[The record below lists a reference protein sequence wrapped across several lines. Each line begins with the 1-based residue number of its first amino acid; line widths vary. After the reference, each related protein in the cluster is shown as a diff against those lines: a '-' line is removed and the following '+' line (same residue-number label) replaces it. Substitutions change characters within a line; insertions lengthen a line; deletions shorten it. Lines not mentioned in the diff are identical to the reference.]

1 MTNGMNDPTMYY
13 NNDSWLEY
21 FKDKIIYYSKK
32 IGIENIDDD
41 LLLDLI
47 VELDLDK
54 LIEETS

>member
-1 MTNGMNDPTMYY
+1 MTDTIRYSNQKLDY
-13 NNDSWLEY
+13 L
-21 FKDKIIYYSKK
+21 KDKMIYHANK

-54 LIEETS
+54 LIENKEIT

>member
-1 MTNGMNDPTMYY
+1 MNDPTMYY

-54 LIEETS
+54 LIEETT